1 MTSFYWCPT
10 IDRMEEIVRNAP
22 IEDRPLR
29 LTFLGKNT
37 QNGGSPTLFATNRG
51 TYVVQGWKVQGH
63 GDRVEI
69 PHRLLA
75 HTHPGTCVGAPLED
89 TGRGT
94 FILAGTPVTD
104 AGALAEM
111 NTPDHETSIE
121 VPVGQEVW
129 VHATATG

>member
-1 MTSFYWCPT
+1 
-10 IDRMEEIVRNAP
+10 MEEITRNATT
-22 IEDRPLR
+22 EDQPLR

-51 TYVVQGWKVQGH
+51 TYVIQSWRVKGH
-63 GDRVEI
+63 DDHVEI

-75 HTHPGTCVGAPLED
+75 YTRPGTSVGAPLED

-94 FILAGTPVTD
+94 FILTGTPVTD
-104 AGALAEM
+104 VEALAQM

-121 VPVGQEVW
+121 VPVGQEIW
-129 VHATATG
+129 IHAATPR

>member
-1 MTSFYWCPT
+1 
-10 IDRMEEIVRNAP
+10 MEEIVRNVP
-22 IEDRPLR
+22 IEDRTLH

-51 TYVVQGWKVQGH
+51 TYVVQGWRVKDHDDQ
-63 GDRVEI
+63 VEI

-75 HTHPGTCVGAPLED
+75 HTEPGTCVGALLGD

-94 FILAGTPVTD
+94 FVLAGTPVTD

-111 NTPDHETSIE
+111 NVPDHEAGIE
-121 VPVGQEVW
+121 VPVGKEVW
-129 VHATATG
+129 VDATTAR